1 MAYKI
6 LYIEDQ
12 ATESRESDLTN
23 LGFDVST
30 FDPSSDINEILQK
43 IQSDTNALIL
53 DYRLTAGK
61 KNACFDAPTIA
72 QTLRSKHSH
81 EANKNTEIPIILMS
95 NEEIITD
102 YYNDFSSQDLFD
114 FTLTKKAFTDNQP
127 VFGDK
132 LKSFICGYK
141 KIKVD
146 NFDIIKILGLMD
158 KDEELIH
165 PNIKVKLYQYNKNIF
180 KYNSLIFDD
189 IIRSI
194 GMLIGEDILSARLGI
209 SQKSKDWKKVKESLS
224 TSKYNGILSDV
235 YPRWWMAKINEWWEE
250 VVNSRI
256 PLRRLDA
263 EERVE
268 VVKKSLSLT
277 DLEPVEKTKYSEST
291 NFWTICKHSN
301 APIDP
306 FDGIELFKKSYY
318 PWQEKEFISID
329 SALNNMDQYKEFI
342 SPIDI
347 KVIRELARKVNVNG

>member
-12 ATESRESDLTN
+12 ATESRESDLAN
-23 LGFDVST
+23 LGFDVCT
-30 FDPSSDINEILQK
+30 FDPSSDISEILQQ
-43 IQSDTNALIL
+43 IQTDTNALIL

-61 KNACFDAPTIA
+61 KYACFDAPTIA

-81 EANKNTEIPIILMS
+81 DANKKTEIPIILMS

-127 VFGDK
+127 KFAHK

-141 KIKVD
+141 KIKAD
-146 NFDIIKILGLMD
+146 NFDIIKILGLQD
-158 KDEELIH
+158 EDEELIH
-165 PNIKVKLYQYNKNIF
+165 PNIKVKLYQYNENIF
-180 KYNSLIFDD
+180 EYSSLIFDD

-194 GMLIGEDILSARLGI
+194 GMVIGEDLLSARLGI
-209 SQKSKDWKKVKESLS
+209 SKKSEDWEKVKESLS
-224 TSKYNGILSDV
+224 TTKYTGILSEV
-235 YPRWWMAKINEWWEE
+235 YPRWWMVKINKWWEE
-250 VVNSRI
+250 VVNSKI

-263 EERVE
+263 DERVE
-268 VVKKSLSLT
+268 VIKQGLSLSN
-277 DLEPVEKTKYSEST
+277 LEPVEKTKYSEST

-306 FDGIELFKKSYY
+306 FDGIELFKKDYY

-329 SALNNMDQYKEFI
+329 SALNNMDQYKEII
-342 SPIDI
+342 SPIDV
-347 KVIRELARKVNVNG
+347 KAIRELARKVNANG